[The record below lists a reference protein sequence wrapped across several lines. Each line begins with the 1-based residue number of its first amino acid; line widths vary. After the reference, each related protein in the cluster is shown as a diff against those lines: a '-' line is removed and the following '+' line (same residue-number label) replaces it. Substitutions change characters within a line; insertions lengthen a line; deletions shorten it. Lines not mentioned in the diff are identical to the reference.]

1 MPDGG
6 LDLARSRAVLIGTGT
21 YGYLPP
27 VPAARHSLARMRSL
41 LTGELCGWPAGN
53 VSVFADERN
62 PGSLPHTLVELFLDA
77 QDVALFYFVG
87 HGQVDPDDSLCL
99 ALVDSRT
106 EAELRRTTS
115 LPFDSIRYALRLSRA
130 SVKIVILDCC
140 YAGLAAQP
148 TLSAGDLSDL
158 TRGTGAYTLA
168 AAGEF
173 SRAWFETDETL
184 TAPQTYFTKYLA
196 DVIERGIPGHGPQL
210 TLEPIFHE
218 AAEALAR
225 DGKPVPTSRASGHA
239 ARLLFARNAAPTDA
253 PNPGAAQAPPS
264 EPAHPQPRTTSI
276 SSLRAVTDPSLTRS
290 IITVRVW
297 ARLMV
302 YEFERGLEVT
312 TASGLV
318 IPRPD
323 PIYASDPDFTY
334 ACDLAHHLALTLQH
348 LPDDFTDQLEDRG
361 AAGATMSDPDAA
373 SDASL
378 LRALRRV
385 SDMADE
391 LTSGTGV
398 DLDTVSVED
407 LASLGKRITRHLE
420 EIPLD
425 ASGTDLSTVDL
436 TGAEVSWL
444 VGIIWNRATVWPPK
458 MAPKIKAGSHEISP
472 NTFQIA
478 PRRPSHTRRH

>member
-1 MPDGG
+1 
-6 LDLARSRAVLIGTGT
+6 
-21 YGYLPP
+21 
-27 VPAARHSLARMRSL
+27 
-41 LTGELCGWPAGN
+41 
-53 VSVFADERN
+53 
-62 PGSLPHTLVELFLDA
+62 
-77 QDVALFYFVG
+77 
-87 HGQVDPDDSLCL
+87 VDPDDSLCL

-115 LPFDSIRYALRLSRA
+115 LPFDSVRYALRLSRA

-173 SRAWFETDETL
+173 SRAWFETDDAL
-184 TAPQTYFTKYLA
+184 TTPQTYFTKYLA
-196 DVIERGIPGHGPQL
+196 DVVERGIPGREPEL

-239 ARLLFARNAAPTDA
+239 ARLVFARNAAPTDT
-253 PNPGAAQAPPS
+253 PNPGAAEAPLA
-264 EPAHPQPRTTSI
+264 EPARPRPHTTSV
-276 SSLRAVTDPSLTRS
+276 SSLRAVRDPGLTRD

-297 ARLMV
+297 AHIVVHR
-302 YEFERGLEVT
+302 FEEGLEVT

-318 IPRPD
+318 IPRTD
-323 PIYASDPDFTY
+323 AISSDPEFTY
-334 ACDLAHHLALTLQH
+334 ARDLAHDLAMELQH
-348 LPDDFTDQLEDRG
+348 LADDLSDKLESRAG
-361 AAGATMSDPDAA
+361 AAGAPRSDPDAA

-385 SDMADE
+385 SDLADK
-391 LTSGTGV
+391 LMSGVGT
-398 DLDTVSVED
+398 DLDTSSVED
-407 LASLGKRITRHLE
+407 LISLGKRITRHLE

-425 ASGTDLSTVDL
+425 TSDTDLTTVDL
-436 TGAEVSWL
+436 TDAEVSWL
-444 VGIIWNRATVWPPK
+444 AGVIWNRATVWPPRI
-458 MAPKIKAGSHEISP
+458 ATKIKAGSHEIGP

-478 PRRPSHTRRH
+478 PRRPSRTQRHR